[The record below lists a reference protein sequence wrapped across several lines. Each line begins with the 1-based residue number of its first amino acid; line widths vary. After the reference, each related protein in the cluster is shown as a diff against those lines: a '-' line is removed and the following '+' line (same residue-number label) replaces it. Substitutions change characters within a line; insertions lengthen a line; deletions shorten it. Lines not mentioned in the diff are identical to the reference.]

1 MDITLCEFDGE
12 RAISTKLDIKPTVI
26 EICYDLS
33 EIDEALL
40 PQKKV
45 LKRKDALW
53 ESTCMELFIKNFEE
67 REYKELNV
75 SLDGKWNAYEFT
87 SYRKEME
94 ISKGVKVSEVK
105 SLTADIF
112 FVRFEFV
119 KSLPN
124 QLLLNP
130 ASVIKN
136 TSGEL
141 NYFAPAHREK
151 PDFHS
156 FSAATYFCSA

>member
-45 LKRKDALW
+45 LKREDALW

-75 SLDGKWNAYEFT
+75 SLDGKWNA
-87 SYRKEME
+87 
-94 ISKGVKVSEVK
+94 
-105 SLTADIF
+105 
-112 FVRFEFV
+112 
-119 KSLPN
+119 
-124 QLLLNP
+124 
-130 ASVIKN
+130 
-136 TSGEL
+136 
-141 NYFAPAHREK
+141 
-151 PDFHS
+151 
-156 FSAATYFCSA
+156 